1 MPAPGT
7 RGRCGTEGGVAPG
20 VAGPSAGS
28 YWPPGQPMSGGGAA
42 RGGFER
48 AGRRARARGGMSGA
62 GRREPS
68 TKELPPPHVTASWG
82 CHRRLQLLLKKGGG
96 PARREQDGRGAVE
109 LALEPILWDSQRARG
124 WPPAEDPGGGR
135 RSLSFLTEDGTD
147 GSVIPEDGDG
157 VGPLSSTRR
166 SLLEGLELGGGCGSG
181 EPPSASIPSLTPWP
195 PGGSSLP
202 PQPLASSTLLSA
214 GDELGEGPRSRTAV
228 GGTECPPRAVPKP
241 RREFGAG
248 GSPRSPQ
255 SRCRSRVLGGHGA
268 SPRSPRLRAGL
279 SGCSVACRSPG
290 DGDIPHTAAQRR
302 PGVPRGPRMSP
313 PAAPEL
319 GMVVAEAGAG
329 GCDRSSLGDSSGDSE
344 RFVTAVETLEP
355 SEAGGSPGA
364 RHRRSPQPRAAGGL
378 EPGEAPSPVAATTG
392 ELPPASPPNT
402 ERVLGADFGGGSR
415 AAPRREGG
423 SEVGDVGELLARL
436 RGCSLRGSPP
446 RTAEAP
452 RSPAG
457 PTAGDVTPRGTE
469 PPLHRHVTPRTKSR
483 LQASARLGA
492 SSSSSS
498 SLFDESL
505 EMPRRPPRLR
515 APRGVPRDP
524 ATTSGHCVTPGR
536 GDASSGDGEG
546 TGSLDDTEILPR
558 APSQPNSP
566 VGASSSPSS
575 SPTVLLVP
583 GDRGDP
589 HDAPSDAQ
597 GSSGSSPTVLLVPG
611 DRGDPH
617 DAPSDAQ
624 GSSGSSPTVLLVPGD
639 RGDPHDAPSDAQ
651 GSSGSSPTVL
661 LVPGDHGDPQHPLS
675 DARGS
680 PGSNP
685 MVLLVPGDHG
695 DPQDPPSDARGSPGS
710 SPTVLLVPGDHGDPQ
725 DPPSDAR
732 GSPGSSPTVLL
743 VPGDRGD
750 PHDAASDA
758 QGSSGSSPTVLLVPG
773 DHGDP
778 QDPPSDARGS
788 PGSSPTVLLV
798 PGDHGH
804 PQDSPSDAQGSLH
817 ATRSPNPRVLE
828 GGSGWQDPS
837 TLGTH
842 QPRWPHGSFSH
853 LLAPWPPG
861 STAVEPQSPAV
872 PLSPA
877 GSTHC
882 SQEHLEDEERGQAP
896 SGRHSPGTAATTSL
910 EDAAAHDGRACG
922 VLPRPL
928 SDEGL
933 RRRLRALGDN
943 PGPVTELTRWLY
955 LRRLEEL
962 LGGRRGRP
970 AGHSPELVAALRTGH
985 VPDCAQDELALAR
998 QFDRPDRSR
1007 RWREG
1012 LRKSSFNYL
1021 LLDPRT
1027 TQNLPLR
1034 SHRLSPAKCFGTF
1047 VEAIFYVGKGTRARP
1062 YCHLAEALSQHRAGT
1077 QKGCP
1082 KVRRILEIWASGQG
1096 VISVHCFQNTVPAEA
1111 YTRESCILEALGLQT
1126 VTNQRKGNCYGVAAS
1141 WPAARRRRLGVHMLH
1156 RAMRIFLAEGERQLR
1171 PPDIQGGH

>member
-1 MPAPGT
+1 
-7 RGRCGTEGGVAPG
+7 
-20 VAGPSAGS
+20 
-28 YWPPGQPMSGGGAA
+28 MSGGVAA

-62 GRREPS
+62 GRREPALQALLEQGGAPRLAPPGGGCCRGLLLRCRGDPNARS
-68 TKELPPPHVTASWG
+68 TGEPPPPHVTASWG
-82 CHRRLQLLLKKGGG
+82 CHRRLELLLKKGGG
-96 PARREQDGRGAVE
+96 PVLREQDGRGAVE
-109 LALEPILWDSQRARG
+109 LALELIPRDSQRAWG
-124 WPPAEDPGGGR
+124 WPPAEEPGGAR

-147 GSVIPEDGDG
+147 GSVILELPEDGDG

-181 EPPSASIPSLTPWP
+181 EPPSLFIPSLTPRP
-195 PGGSSLP
+195 PRGSSLP

-214 GDELGEGPRSRTAV
+214 GDELGEGPRSGTAV
-228 GGTECPPRAVPKP
+228 GGTGGPPWAVPKP
-241 RREFGAG
+241 HREFGAG

-255 SRCRSRVLGGHGA
+255 PRCCSRVPGGHGA
-268 SPRSPRLRAGL
+268 SSRAPRLHAGL
-279 SGCSVACRSPG
+279 SGRSVACQSPG
-290 DGDIPHTAAQRR
+290 DGDIPHTAAQRH
-302 PGVPRGPRMSP
+302 PGIPPGPPVSP
-313 PAAPEL
+313 PATPEL
-319 GMVVAEAGAG
+319 GMVVPKAGAG

-364 RHRRSPQPRAAGGL
+364 RYRRSPQPRAAGGP
-378 EPGEAPSPVAATTG
+378 EPGEAPSSVTATTG
-392 ELPPASPPNT
+392 ELPPASPPNA
-402 ERVLGADFGGGSR
+402 ERVQEADFGGGSR

-423 SEVGDVGELLARL
+423 SDVGDVGELLAQL

-457 PTAGDVTPRGTE
+457 LAAGDVTPRGTE
-469 PPLHRHVTPRTKSR
+469 PPMHRHVTPRTKSR
-483 LQASARLGA
+483 LQASAARLGA

-536 GDASSGDGEG
+536 RDASSRDGEG

-558 APSQPNSP
+558 APSQPSLP
-566 VGASSSPSS
+566 PGASSSPSS

-583 GDRGDP
+583 GDHGDP
-589 HDAPSDAQ
+589 QDTPSDAQ
-597 GSSGSSPTVLLVPG
+597 GSPGSSPMVLLVPG
-611 DRGDPH
+611 DRGC
-617 DAPSDAQ
+617 
-624 GSSGSSPTVLLVPGD
+624 
-639 RGDPHDAPSDAQ
+639 
-651 GSSGSSPTVL
+651 
-661 LVPGDHGDPQHPLS
+661 
-675 DARGS
+675 
-680 PGSNP
+680 
-685 MVLLVPGDHG
+685 
-695 DPQDPPSDARGSPGS
+695 PQD
-710 SPTVLLVPGDHGDPQ
+710 T
-725 DPPSDAR
+725 
-732 GSPGSSPTVLL
+732 
-743 VPGDRGD
+743 
-750 PHDAASDA
+750 
-758 QGSSGSSPTVLLVPG
+758 
-773 DHGDP
+773 
-778 QDPPSDARGS
+778 PSDARGS

-817 ATRSPNPRVLE
+817 ATHSPKPRVLE

-837 TLGTH
+837 TLGAH
-842 QPRWPHGSFSH
+842 QPRLPHGGFGR

-861 STAVEPQSPAV
+861 STAVEPRSPSV

-877 GSTHC
+877 GNTRC
-882 SQEHLEDEERGQAP
+882 SGEHLEDEEWGQAP
-896 SGRHSPGTAATTSL
+896 TGWHSPGTAATTSL
-910 EDAAAHDGRACG
+910 EDAVVQDGRACG
-922 VLPRPL
+922 VPPRPL

-933 RRRLRALGDN
+933 RRQLRLLGDN
-943 PGPVTELTRWLY
+943 PGPVTELTRRLY

-962 LGGRRGRP
+962 LGGPRGRP

-1007 RWREG
+1007 HWREG
-1012 LRKSSFNYL
+1012 LLKSSFNYL

-1034 SHRLSPAKCFGTF
+1034 SHRLSPAECFRTF

-1062 YCHLAEALSQHRAGT
+1062 YCHLAEALSQQRAGT

-1096 VISVHCFQNTVPAEA
+1096 VISVHCFQSAVPAEA
-1111 YTRESCILEALGLQT
+1111 YTREGCMLEALGLQT

-1141 WPAARRRRLGVHMLH
+1141 WPASRRRRLGVHMLH
-1156 RAMRIFLAEGERQLR
+1156 RAMRIFLAEGERHLR
-1171 PPDIQGGH
+1171 PPDIQGRR